1 MFNPMQLM
9 SMLQGSANPMGMM
22 QQMLSNNPMF
32 SQAMKMAQGRDPN
45 EIMQVINNVA
55 QQKGIPP
62 EQIQQMMQQFG
73 IKR

>member
-1 MFNPMQLM
+1 
-9 SMLQGSANPMGMM
+9 MGMM
-22 QQMLSNNPMF
+22 QQILSNNPMF

>member
-1 MFNPMQLM
+1 
-9 SMLQGSANPMGMM
+9 MGMM
-22 QQMLSNNPMF
+22 QQMLGNNPMF

-62 EQIQQMMQQFG
+62 EQIQQMLQQFG

>member
-1 MFNPMQLM
+1 
-9 SMLQGSANPMGMM
+9 MGMM
-22 QQMLSNNPMF
+22 QQMLGNNPMC

-73 IKR
+73 IKRSVHVPF

>member
-1 MFNPMQLM
+1 
-9 SMLQGSANPMGMM
+9 MGMR
-22 QQMLSNNPMF
+22 QQMLGNNPMF

>member
-1 MFNPMQLM
+1 
-9 SMLQGSANPMGMM
+9 MGMM
-22 QQMLSNNPMF
+22 QQMLGNNPMF

>member
-1 MFNPMQLM
+1 
-9 SMLQGSANPMGMM
+9 MGMM
-22 QQMLSNNPMF
+22 QQVLGNNPMF

>member
-1 MFNPMQLM
+1 
-9 SMLQGSANPMGMM
+9 MGMM
-22 QQMLSNNPMF
+22 QQMLGNNPMF
-32 SQAMKMAQGRDPN
+32 AQAMKMVQGRDPN

>member
-1 MFNPMQLM
+1 
-9 SMLQGSANPMGMM
+9 MGMM

-73 IKR
+73 IKK

>member
-1 MFNPMQLM
+1 
-9 SMLQGSANPMGMM
+9 MGVM
-22 QQMLSNNPMF
+22 QQMLGNNPMF

>member
-1 MFNPMQLM
+1 
-9 SMLQGSANPMGMM
+9 MGMM
-22 QQMLSNNPMF
+22 QQMLGNNPMF
-32 SQAMKMAQGRDPN
+32 SQAMKMTQGRDPN

>member
-1 MFNPMQLM
+1 
-9 SMLQGSANPMGMM
+9 MGML
-22 QQMLSNNPMF
+22 QQMLGNNPMF

-62 EQIQQMMQQFG
+62 EQIQQMIQQFG

>member
-1 MFNPMQLM
+1 
-9 SMLQGSANPMGMM
+9 
-22 QQMLSNNPMF
+22 MLSNNPMF

>member
-1 MFNPMQLM
+1 
-9 SMLQGSANPMGMM
+9 MGMM